1 MMKKNKKMIGICTVL
16 MAAILSMPLMA
27 KNQQSTAQTDNTA
40 ETAAST
46 ADKKAEKTQDGWK
59 LDNELKNG
67 TYTIR
72 IQASANDKKG
82 YYWESYK
89 GDKGDA
95 TLVEL
100 VTETTEEKGL
110 AYAGSFRAAE
120 DTKGQGDIEDTI
132 RIVHTDG
139 TVVDEYME
147 FNVKIHDGKI
157 IEVSG
162 GSNVL
167 PTSDSD
173 FASVICGTWIE
184 EEKENMMIRLT
195 RNSVE
200 GFDGIVYEREGSDYK
215 EIYTFTAKYDC
226 ILCAFLYNKG
236 RGMFAIDP
244 SSEGE
249 ENIKL
254 LLHDV
259 ALTGGEDLTFIK
271 GE

>member
-110 AYAGSFRAAE
+110 EIGRAH
-120 DTKGQGDIEDTI
+120 
-132 RIVHTDG
+132 V
-139 TVVDEYME
+139 
-147 FNVKIHDGKI
+147 
-157 IEVSG
+157 
-162 GSNVL
+162 
-167 PTSDSD
+167 
-173 FASVICGTWIE
+173 
-184 EEKENMMIRLT
+184 
-195 RNSVE
+195 
-200 GFDGIVYEREGSDYK
+200 
-215 EIYTFTAKYDC
+215 
-226 ILCAFLYNKG
+226 
-236 RGMFAIDP
+236 
-244 SSEGE
+244 
-249 ENIKL
+249 
-254 LLHDV
+254 
-259 ALTGGEDLTFIK
+259 
-271 GE
+271 

>member
-1 MMKKNKKMIGICTVL
+1 MIGICTVL

-110 AYAGSFRAAE
+110 AYSGSFRAAE
-120 DTKGQGDIEDTI
+120 ETKGQGDIEDTI

-157 IEVSG
+157 IDVSG

-226 ILCAFLYNKG
+226 ILGAFLYNKG